1 MIKSEYNNFM
11 ELECLIFK
19 RHSKKNRNTF
29 SCRFISMEISRI
41 NVLLCKNTDMRLIP
55 MIFLII
61 VMFSCK
67 ETKITPITMRDD
79 VSVLAN
85 DSLRGRKTGSEDEK
99 KAGKYIAN
107 RFEGLKLQPKGVNG
121 FYQEF
126 TFKAS
131 KNPHQEAEFT
141 SEINDSA
148 QTGQNV
154 IAYLDNG
161 AKNTVVIGAHYDH
174 LGMGGEGS
182 LYREG
187 RAIHNGADDNA
198 SGVAMMLHLADT
210 IRKSNAPK
218 KNNYLFIAFSGEEEG
233 LLGSNY
239 FVKNPTID
247 TKKVTYMINMDMVGR
262 LNAENSLAV
271 YGVGTSPIFKKT
283 VNENAGNLNIIEYE
297 SGVGPSDHTSFY
309 LADIPVLH
317 FFTGQ
322 HEDYHKPSDDT
333 ERVNFAGMEL
343 VSNYILNIINDLNS
357 EEKLPFQKTKNESE
371 VVPDFKVT
379 LGVVPDYLFGGKG
392 MRIDGVSEDKPAQ
405 KAGLQKGDVV
415 VKMAEFEVTDM
426 MSYMKSLSKFEKG
439 QTATVTIDRGGK
451 LKEVEV
457 TF

>member
-1 MIKSEYNNFM
+1 
-11 ELECLIFK
+11 
-19 RHSKKNRNTF
+19 
-29 SCRFISMEISRI
+29 
-41 NVLLCKNTDMRLIP
+41 MRTILV
-55 MIFLII
+55 IFLAML
-61 VMFSCK
+61 VFSCK
-67 ETKITPITMRDD
+67 ETKLKSVTMEED

-85 DSLRGRKTGSEDEK
+85 DSLNGRKTGSKDEK
-99 KAGKYIAN
+99 KAAEYIAK
-107 RFEGLKLQPKGVNG
+107 RFTDLGLQAKGTDG
-121 FYQEF
+121 YFQKF

-141 SEINDSA
+141 SEKNDPS
-148 QTGQNV
+148 TGLRAETGENV
-154 IAYLDNG
+154 IAYLDNK
-161 AKNTVVIGAHYDH
+161 AENTVVIGAHYDH

-187 RAIHNGADDNA
+187 EAIHNGADDNA
-198 SGVAMMLHLADT
+198 SGVAMLLHLADSLQ
-210 IRKSNAPK
+210 KKDSPK
-218 KNNYLFIAFSGEEEG
+218 NNNYLFIAFSGEEEG

-247 TKKVTYMINMDMVGR
+247 TKKITYMLNMDMVGR
-262 LNAENSLAV
+262 LNSEKTLAV
-271 YGVGTSPIFKKT
+271 YGIGTSPILKQT
-283 VNENAGNLNIIEYE
+283 VNANAGDLKIVENE

-333 ERVNFAGMEL
+333 EKVNFEGMEM
-343 VSNYILNIINDLNS
+343 VSNYIFSIIKDLDS
-357 EEKLPFQKTKNESE
+357 QKKLPFRKTKNESE

-379 LGVVPDYLFGGKG
+379 LGVVPDYLFSGKG
-392 MRIDGVSEDKPAQ
+392 MRIDGISEDRPAQ

-415 VKMAEFEVTDM
+415 VKMGEFEVTDM

-439 QTATVTIDRGGK
+439 QTATVTIDRSGE
-451 LKEVEV
+451 LKVVEV